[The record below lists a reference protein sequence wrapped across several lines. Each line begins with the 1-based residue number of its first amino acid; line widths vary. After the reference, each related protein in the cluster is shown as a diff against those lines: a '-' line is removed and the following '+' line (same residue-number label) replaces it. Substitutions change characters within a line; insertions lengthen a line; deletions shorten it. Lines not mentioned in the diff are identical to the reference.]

1 MGEPS
6 TCNIIASASL
16 LSLRARCL
24 GGRLLQGDAIPPE
37 RRIWRTFS
45 RDSLIPS
52 SLSFSVNCAARSLP
66 LPSPLPPPSAR
77 LETLFVLLLPASF
90 LSSSGLSSPHPDIIT
105 LVQDF
110 LKFFLSPHSFHV
122 IHDREVVPRK
132 VFFTKGVG
140 VHKEKLAS
148 FELALR
154 AAGLAYCNLVLVS
167 SIYPPGCKRIS
178 KEEGVK
184 LLRPGEIVFCVYD
197 RESTNEPNRLV
208 AASVGVA
215 IPSDENQYG
224 YLSEHHSF
232 GETDEKAG
240 EYAEDLAASML
251 ATTLGIEFN
260 PDTAWDEREQLFKMS
275 EKIVR
280 TTNITQS
287 AIGNK
292 DGLWTTVFSACVFI
306 NEDNGAPAPVNDNKD
321 NK

>member
-1 MGEPS
+1 M
-6 TCNIIASASL
+6 
-16 LSLRARCL
+16 
-24 GGRLLQGDAIPPE
+24 
-37 RRIWRTFS
+37 
-45 RDSLIPS
+45 
-52 SLSFSVNCAARSLP
+52 
-66 LPSPLPPPSAR
+66 
-77 LETLFVLLLPASF
+77 
-90 LSSSGLSSPHPDIIT
+90 
-105 LVQDF
+105 
-110 LKFFLSPHSFHV
+110 
-122 IHDREVVPRK
+122 VPKK

-154 AAGLAYCNLVLVS
+154 GAGLAYCNLVLVS
-167 SIYPPGCKRIS
+167 SIYPPGCKRLS
-178 KEEGVK
+178 KEEGLK

-215 IPSDENQYG
+215 IPADENQYG

-292 DGLWTTVFSACVFI
+292 DGLWTTVFAAAVFV
-306 NEDNGAPAPVNDNKD
+306 NEDSPNNENKQP
-321 NK
+321 